1 MIDPYYVSGY
11 VDGEGSFLISFS
23 PRKKLKSGLEVRPSF
38 SVSQRKD
45 RNQVLN
51 LMKIYFHCG
60 TIRFNSSDG
69 TEKFEVRSLK
79 DLTLKVIPHF
89 KKYKLLSSKNI
100 DFEKFCE
107 VCEMMKRKEH
117 FNKLGLVKII
127 NLACEINACEARRYI
142 KENLLKFIK
151 I

>member
-1 MIDPYYVSGY
+1 MIDPHYISGY

-45 RNQVLN
+45 RNQVLYA
-51 LMKIYFHCG
+51 MKNYFHCG

-69 TEKFEVRSLK
+69 TEKYEVRSLE
-79 DLTLKVIPHF
+79 DLIVKIIPHF
-89 KKYKLLSSKNI
+89 KKYKLLSSKQK

-107 VCEMMKRKEH
+107 VCEMMKIKEH
-117 FNKLGLVKII
+117 FNQEGLIKII
-127 NLACEINACEARRYI
+127 NLACEVNACEARRI
-142 KENLLKFIK
+142 PKENLLKFIK
-151 I
+151 K